1 MWTRYNTTVCTF
13 LARAFEKATNG
24 QTVMKQ
30 GIILYTKNVHTV
42 LSCPNKK
49 CSYFDI
55 LWVSINFVLLNA
67 GIHLLFC
74 IPAKLSVDQYDGR
87 TVQKYMNHVLKNELS
102 KTAQVKH

>member
-13 LARAFEKATNG
+13 LAHAFEKATNG

-30 GIILYTKNVHTV
+30 GIIFIYTKNVHTV

-55 LWVSINFVLLNA
+55 LCVSICFTERW
-67 GIHLLFC
+67 HSPLFC